1 MIRKIESSLR
11 SQITLLILGGLF
23 LAITVFTFLAVSRSS
38 DQIRDIDHNKG
49 ESLGRIMAHN
59 LAPLLLF
66 SDFEAIDLQM
76 QSLREDKTILAT
88 QVMDKNRQVL
98 RHYGARLEPRRLPD
112 QFGEILIEEIELD
125 GQKASLFSLAIPQ
138 PQKDQLLGYF
148 CLAQTD
154 ERRRQAID
162 RIRESLTLSGLGL
175 LLLMGAFLFWSI
187 SRRIRP
193 LAQVNRMMGSIAS
206 GEADLTARLRV
217 SGRDEI
223 GRLAESFNLFMA
235 KLEMLVGMAKQ
246 NTISVSSASH
256 QMSATTEELS
266 ATFEEQNGQMHMIE
280 EAIQEIATTVEKIR
294 QLTGSMRS
302 GAETASAM
310 TRDGA
315 GTIRTS
321 IKSLGTIKT
330 HTDRLKEV
338 LNSLSRSM
346 KKVVEITGFI
356 SSIAEQTNLLALNA
370 AIEAS
375 RAGEAGRGFSIVA
388 DEVRKLAESSAESSD
403 EIFKIVSGL
412 SRETQEAVGE
422 MQKASDEVNKS
433 SDLSHDSLLLLEQI
447 IRSSEQILQAS
458 AEVAHSFKEHSD
470 TILSVNHS
478 IQEITRASSES
489 VKAISEVAQTSE
501 DLSHQ
506 SDELK
511 GIVERF
517 RISET

>member
-1 MIRKIESSLR
+1 MIRKIKSSLR
-11 SQITLLILGGLF
+11 AQFTLLIVAGLF
-23 LAITVFTFLAVSRSS
+23 LAISAFTFLAVSRSS
-38 DQIRDIDHNKG
+38 AQIHHIDRIKG
-49 ESLGRIMAHN
+49 ESLSRIMVHN

-66 SDFEAIDLQM
+66 SDFEAIDMQM
-76 QSLREDKTILAT
+76 QSLREDSAILAT
-88 QVMDKNRQVL
+88 QVMDKQKQVL
-98 RHYGARLEPRRLPD
+98 RHYGNRLEPQKLPEG
-112 QFGEILIEEIELD
+112 FGEVITEEITLN
-125 GQKASLFSLAIPQ
+125 GQKASLFSMAIKQ
-138 PQKDQLLGYF
+138 PQSENLLGYF
-148 CLAQTD
+148 SLAQTE
-154 ERRRQAID
+154 ERRQRAIAS
-162 RIRESLTLSGLGL
+162 IQESMTISGLGILFLMAIL
-175 LLLMGAFLFWSI
+175 LLWSI

-206 GEADLTARLRV
+206 GEADLTARLGI
-217 SGRDEI
+217 SGEDEI
-223 GRLAESFNLFMA
+223 GCLAENFNLFIA
-235 KLEMLVGMAKQ
+235 KLEMMVGMVKQ

-256 QMSATTEELS
+256 QMSATTEQLS
-266 ATFEEQNGQMHMIE
+266 ATFEEQNGQMQMIE
-280 EAIQEIATTVEKIR
+280 EAIREIAATVDKIR
-294 QLTGSMRS
+294 QLTGSMRA
-302 GAETASAM
+302 GAEAASAL

-315 GTIRTS
+315 GTIQTS
-321 IKSLGTIKT
+321 INSLGTIKT

-338 LNSLSRSM
+338 LTSLSHSM

-375 RAGEAGRGFSIVA
+375 RAGEAGRGFSVVA

-412 SRETQEAVGE
+412 SRETQEAVIE
-422 MQKASDEVNKS
+422 MQKASGEVNKS

-447 IRSSEQILQAS
+447 IQSSEQILAAS
-458 AEVAHSFKEHSD
+458 ADVAHSFKEHSD

-478 IQEITRASSES
+478 IQEISRASSES

-511 GIVERF
+511 SIVDRF
-517 RISET
+517 RVGE